1 MWSIAAAKEYIG
13 KSWIPFY
20 NETVAKSSGA
30 KWYALRGGSND
41 GVFTSVTAMLQVKQ
55 EGGGV
60 HDVFESEEKA
70 RSFVD
75 SANAT
80 TEWYVVWEG
89 RQTGV
94 LGEAEMLAATRG
106 VESVIEG
113 PMSKADAD
121 LIWTGKAEKVT

>member
-1 MWSIAAAKEYIG
+1 M
-13 KSWIPFY
+13 
-20 NETVAKSSGA
+20 
-30 KWYALRGGSND
+30 
-41 GVFTSVTAMLQVKQ
+41 
-55 EGGGV
+55 

-121 LIWTGKAEKVT
+121 LIWTGGLDGSQTSSVFVLGVTYSGTGGIVLGGSSGGFTGPGG